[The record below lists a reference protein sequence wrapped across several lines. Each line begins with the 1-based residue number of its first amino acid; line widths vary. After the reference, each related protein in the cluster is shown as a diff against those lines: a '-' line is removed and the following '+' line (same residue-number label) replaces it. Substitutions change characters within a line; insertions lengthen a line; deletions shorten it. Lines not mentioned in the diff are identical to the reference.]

1 METFGNKNSDVGCH
15 DTQTRRGGKA
25 LAVKF
30 SPWDPCGVRREM
42 TPAGCPLTSTWH
54 YGRQACVH
62 ATHACTHTHTPIKKF
77 VFIRGFD
84 TTYSFLQKNKVVF
97 SF

>member
-1 METFGNKNSDVGCH
+1 METFGNKNSDVAIH
-15 DTQTRRGGKA
+15 KPVERGEGWVAGKA

-30 SPWDPCGVRREM
+30 SPWDPRGVRRKM
-42 TPAGCPLTSTWH
+42 TPVGCPLTSTWALW
-54 YGRQACVH
+54 QAGVH
-62 ATHACTHTHTPIKKF
+62 TCNTHTPIKKF
-77 VFIRGFD
+77 IFIRGFD

>member
-15 DTQTRRGGKA
+15 NTQTRQEGRTMGGESACRQVQSLGPTWCKERND
-25 LAVKF
+25 
-30 SPWDPCGVRREM
+30 SC
-42 TPAGCPLTSTWH
+42 GCPLTSTWH

-77 VFIRGFD
+77 VFI
-84 TTYSFLQKNKVVF
+84 
-97 SF
+97 